1 MPSREG
7 FDLFTKVGWENAL
20 RHRFDKWCRRYIL
33 EDTFMQ
39 LVCILVKYDIYDACD
54 CDKTLDHTPEWA
66 CKRCHK
72 YVKGRNYHILC
83 RRILGEK

>member
-7 FDLFTKVGWENAL
+7 YDLFTEAGWENAL
-20 RHRFDKWCRRYIL
+20 RYRFNKWCRRYVL

-39 LVCILVKYDIYDACD
+39 LVCIIIGHNTYNTDENEL
-54 CDKTLDHTPEWA
+54 A

-83 RRILGEK
+83 RRILGGNNE